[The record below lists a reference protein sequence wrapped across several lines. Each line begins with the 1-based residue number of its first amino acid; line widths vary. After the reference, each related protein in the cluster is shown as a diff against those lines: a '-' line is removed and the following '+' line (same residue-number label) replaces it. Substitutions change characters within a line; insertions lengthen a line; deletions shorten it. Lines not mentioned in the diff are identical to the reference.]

1 MSIETL
7 EDIQDELED
16 DSRFDTRLQKGILTV
31 DSESWMTIPASGI
44 EPTEVQVVKADKG
57 INGEQLFSVR
67 PVDSGAEALS
77 ILPEEAVS
85 YIKRLTE

>member
-7 EDIQDELED
+7 QEIQDELED

-44 EPTEVQVVKADKG
+44 KPSEVQVAKADKG
-57 INGEQLFSVR
+57 INGEQLFDVR
-67 PVDSGAEALS
+67 PVDSGAERLS
-77 ILPEEAVS
+77 ILPEQAVS
-85 YIKRLTE
+85 HIKRLTE